1 LSHESLAYDV
11 NSEGNSTMS
20 HSIIPAIV
28 SFAFLAANVVTLS
41 AILVLNR
48 RAGSRPHQAAPPSSE
63 PPAEGHLD
71 PSDILDWEF
80 EYARTTASEAMEQ
93 RHTMVNFYLLV
104 AGVAASG
111 VIAVL
116 GESSNLPKAVG
127 TLLLW
132 LLCGIGWLYF
142 LAIIRLRQAWH
153 DSARAMN
160 QIKEFYF
167 QHARELERDML
178 RSAFRWQAHTLPA
191 PGKPWTVFFYSAMLI
206 AFLDSAAYVAGGLLL
221 NSGPTGSRPVPVLVP
236 LVLFG
241 LGFFAFH
248 VWLYFAFLKTRAPRE
263 AIHNA
268 RNNSE

>member
-1 LSHESLAYDV
+1 MTHNITPVSISFGFLMV
-11 NSEGNSTMS
+11 N
-20 HSIIPAIV
+20 V
-28 SFAFLAANVVTLS
+28 
-41 AILVLNR
+41 AILSVILALNQR
-48 RAGSRPHQAAPPSSE
+48 TGSRPHQAASPPSES
-63 PPAEGHLD
+63 PAEGHLD
-71 PSDILDWEF
+71 PSNILDWEF

-116 GESSNLPKAVG
+116 GEGSGLPKSVG

-132 LLCGIGWLYF
+132 MLCGIGWLYF

-153 DSARAMN
+153 ESARAMN

-167 QHARELERDML
+167 QHAREPERGTL

-206 AFLDSAAYVAGGLLL
+206 AFLDSAAYIAGGLLL
-221 NSGPTGSRPVPVLVP
+221 VRGTTGSPPVPVLG
-236 LVLFG
+236 LLILFG

-248 VWLYFAFLKTRAPRE
+248 VCLYFAFLKPGPPRE
-263 AIHNA
+263 AVHNA

>member
-1 LSHESLAYDV
+1 MTPNITPV
-11 NSEGNSTMS
+11 
-20 HSIIPAIV
+20 SISFGFLIV
-28 SFAFLAANVVTLS
+28 NVVILS
-41 AILVLNR
+41 AILALNR
-48 RAGSRPHQAAPPSSE
+48 RAGSRPLPPVPPSLE
-63 PPAEGHLD
+63 PPGEGHLD
-71 PSDILDWEF
+71 ASDILDWEF

-153 DSARAMN
+153 ESARAMN

-167 QHARELERDML
+167 QHAREPERDML

-221 NSGPTGSRPVPVLVP
+221 VRDPTGSPPVPVLG
-236 LVLFG
+236 LLILFG

-248 VWLYFAFLKTRAPRE
+248 VWLYSAFLKSGPPRE
-263 AIHNA
+263 PVHNA
-268 RNNSE
+268 RTNSE

>member
-1 LSHESLAYDV
+1 MTHNITAV
-11 NSEGNSTMS
+11 
-20 HSIIPAIV
+20 SIAFGFLIV
-28 SFAFLAANVVTLS
+28 NVVILS
-41 AILVLNR
+41 VILTLNR
-48 RAGSRPHQAAPPSSE
+48 RPGSRPLPPAPPPSE
-63 PPAEGHLD
+63 PPGEGHLD
-71 PSDILDWEF
+71 PSNILDWEF

-116 GESSNLPKAVG
+116 GEGSGLPKSVG

-132 LLCGIGWLYF
+132 MLCGIGWLYF
-142 LAIIRLRQAWH
+142 LSIIRLRQAWH
-153 DSARAMN
+153 ESARAMN

-167 QHARELERDML
+167 QHTQTLSRDVL

-206 AFLDSAAYVAGGLLL
+206 AFLDSAAYVAGALLL
-221 NSGPTGSRPVPVLVP
+221 DRGPAGSAPGPVPVP

-248 VWLYFAFLKTRAPRE
+248 VWLYFAFLKSDPPRE
-263 AIHNA
+263 AVHNA

>member
-1 LSHESLAYDV
+1 MTHNITPVSISFGFLIMNGVILSVILA
-11 NSEGNSTMS
+11 
-20 HSIIPAIV
+20 
-28 SFAFLAANVVTLS
+28 
-41 AILVLNR
+41 LNR
-48 RAGSRPHQAAPPSSE
+48 RIGSRPLSPAPPSLE
-63 PPAEGHLD
+63 PPGEGHLD

-80 EYARTTASEAMEQ
+80 EYASTTASEAMEQ

-116 GESSNLPKAVG
+116 GEGSGLPKSVG

-132 LLCGIGWLYF
+132 MLCGIGWLYF

-167 QHARELERDML
+167 QHTQTLSRDVL

-206 AFLDSAAYVAGGLLL
+206 AFLDSAAFVAGGLLL
-221 NSGPTGSRPVPVLVP
+221 DRDPVGSAPGPDLMW

-241 LGFFAFH
+241 LGFFASH
-248 VWLYFAFLKTRAPRE
+248 VWLYFAFLKPGPPRE
-263 AIHNA
+263 AVHNA

>member
-1 LSHESLAYDV
+1 MTHNITPVSISFGFLIVNGVILSVILA
-11 NSEGNSTMS
+11 
-20 HSIIPAIV
+20 
-28 SFAFLAANVVTLS
+28 
-41 AILVLNR
+41 LNR
-48 RAGSRPHQAAPPSSE
+48 RPGSRPLPPAPPSSE
-63 PPAEGHLD
+63 PPGKGHLD
-71 PSDILDWEF
+71 PSDILGWEF

-116 GESSNLPKAVG
+116 GASSNLPKAVG

-167 QHARELERDML
+167 QHAREPERSML

-221 NSGPTGSRPVPVLVP
+221 VRDPTGSPPVPVLG
-236 LVLFG
+236 LLILCG

-248 VWLYFAFLKTRAPRE
+248 AWLYFAFLKPGPPRE
-263 AIHNA
+263 AVHNA
-268 RNNSE
+268 RHNNE

>member
-1 LSHESLAYDV
+1 MA
-11 NSEGNSTMS
+11 
-20 HSIIPAIV
+20 HSIEPVYI
-28 SFAFLAANVVTLS
+28 SFGFLMVNVVILL
-41 AILVLNR
+41 AILALNR
-48 RAGSRPHQAAPPSSE
+48 WISSRPLPPAPPSLEPSE
-63 PPAEGHLD
+63 EGHLD

-153 DSARAMN
+153 ESARAMN

-167 QHARELERDML
+167 HHTREPERDVL
-178 RSAFRWQAHTLPA
+178 RSAFRWQAQTLPA
-191 PGKPWTVFFYSAMLI
+191 AGKPWTVFFYSAMLI

-221 NSGPTGSRPVPVLVP
+221 VRGPTGSLP
-236 LVLFG
+236 LPALRLLILCG

-248 VWLYFAFLKTRAPRE
+248 VWLYFAFLKPRRARE
-263 AIHNA
+263 AIPSAHYND
-268 RNNSE
+268 E

>member
-1 LSHESLAYDV
+1 MPYNITPVSISFGFLIMNGVILSL
-11 NSEGNSTMS
+11 
-20 HSIIPAIV
+20 
-28 SFAFLAANVVTLS
+28 
-41 AILVLNR
+41 ILTLNR
-48 RAGSRPHQAAPPSSE
+48 RAGSRPHQAAPPPSE

-71 PSDILDWEF
+71 PSNILDWEF

-93 RHTMVNFYLLV
+93 RHIMVNFYLLV

-167 QHARELERDML
+167 QHTQNLSRDVL

-221 NSGPTGSRPVPVLVP
+221 DRGPTGSPPVPVLG
-236 LVLFG
+236 LLILFG
-241 LGFFAFH
+241 LGFFALH
-248 VWLYFAFLKTRAPRE
+248 VWLYFAFLKPRAPRE

-268 RNNSE
+268 RSNSE

>member
-1 LSHESLAYDV
+1 MTHNITPVSISFGFLIVNGVILSVILA
-11 NSEGNSTMS
+11 
-20 HSIIPAIV
+20 
-28 SFAFLAANVVTLS
+28 
-41 AILVLNR
+41 LNR
-48 RAGSRPHQAAPPSSE
+48 RAGPRPLPPAPPSSE
-63 PPAEGHLD
+63 PPGEGHLD

-167 QHARELERDML
+167 QHTQNLSRDVL

-236 LVLFG
+236 LILFG

-248 VWLYFAFLKTRAPRE
+248 VWLYFAFLKPSPPRE
-263 AIHNA
+263 TVHNA
-268 RNNSE
+268 HNNSE

>member
-1 LSHESLAYDV
+1 MIHNITPV
-11 NSEGNSTMS
+11 
-20 HSIIPAIV
+20 SI
-28 SFAFLAANVVTLS
+28 SFGFLVVNVVILS
-41 AILVLNR
+41 AILALNQWTS
-48 RAGSRPHQAAPPSSE
+48 SRPL
-63 PPAEGHLD
+63 PPATPSLEPSGEGHLD
-71 PSDILDWEF
+71 PSNILDWEF

-116 GESSNLPKAVG
+116 GEGSGLPKSVG
-127 TLLLW
+127 TLLMW
-132 LLCGIGWLYF
+132 MLCGIGWLYF

-160 QIKEFYF
+160 QIKDFYF
-167 QHARELERDML
+167 QHARELSRDVL

-206 AFLDSAAYVAGGLLL
+206 ALLDSAAFVAGELLL
-221 NSGPTGSRPVPVLVP
+221 DRDPADSAPGPDLML

-248 VWLYFAFLKTRAPRE
+248 VWLYFAFLKPGRPRE
-263 AIHNA
+263 AIHGA
-268 RNNSE
+268 HNNEE

>member
-1 LSHESLAYDV
+1 M
-11 NSEGNSTMS
+11 T
-20 HSIIPAIV
+20 HSITPVSISFGFLIV
-28 SFAFLAANVVTLS
+28 NAVILSVILA
-41 AILVLNR
+41 LNR
-48 RAGSRPHQAAPPSSE
+48 RVGSRPLPPALPDSE
-63 PPAEGHLD
+63 PPGEGHLD
-71 PSDILDWEF
+71 PSDILGWEF

-93 RHTMVNFYLLV
+93 RHTMVNFYLLI

-116 GESSNLPKAVG
+116 GESSGLPKAVG

-153 DSARAMN
+153 ESARAMN
-160 QIKEFYF
+160 RIKDFYF
-167 QHARELERDML
+167 QHARELSRDVL

-191 PGKPWTVFFYSAMLI
+191 PGKPWTVYFYSAMLI

-221 NSGPTGSRPVPVLVP
+221 VRDPTGSPLVPVLGP
-236 LVLFG
+236 LILCG

-248 VWLYFAFLKTRAPRE
+248 VWLYFAFLKPGRPRE
-263 AIHNA
+263 AIHSAHDNDQ
-268 RNNSE
+268 